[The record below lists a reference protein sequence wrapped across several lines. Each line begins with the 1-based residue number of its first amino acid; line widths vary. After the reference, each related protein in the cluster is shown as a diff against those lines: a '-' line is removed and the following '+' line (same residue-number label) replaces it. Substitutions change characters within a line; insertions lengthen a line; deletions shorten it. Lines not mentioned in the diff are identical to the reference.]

1 MKGDRK
7 EENGEEQVTGMR
19 ADGTQKR
26 KEREIKGREAQ
37 KGKKENVERDEKG
50 GDGKRM
56 EGMRERKR

>member
-37 KGKKENVERDEKG
+37 KGKKENVEREEKG
-50 GDGKRM
+50 EMGRGW
-56 EGMRERKR
+56 RE